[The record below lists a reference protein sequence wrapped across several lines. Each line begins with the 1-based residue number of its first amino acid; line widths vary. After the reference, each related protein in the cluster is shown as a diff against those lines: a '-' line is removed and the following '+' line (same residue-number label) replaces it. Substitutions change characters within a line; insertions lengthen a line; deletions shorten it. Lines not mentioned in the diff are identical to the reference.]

1 MTSSAE
7 SNASELLA
15 NVPLFALLDEQER
28 GVLAQRVDLVT
39 HKAGQM
45 LFKQNDPGGELYV
58 VIEGEVEMFVTTH
71 TGDRLVVDLATAG
84 HFFGEISLLDGGV
97 RTACA
102 QVKSD
107 ARMIVVD
114 RGDIEEL
121 LKLKPAAAMDIVT
134 AIGRRL
140 RDTNRLL
147 RDAASRDI
155 NEEQEDKR
163 STTERIVD
171 WVADFSG
178 SLPFLYLHLVFF
190 ALWIVLNIE
199 PLTSTSVG
207 GFDPFPFGLLTMCV
221 SLEAIMLSVLL
232 LLSQNRQAS
241 RDRVRNDIEYKVNLK
256 AELEVAQLHEKVDH
270 LHAELISR
278 LDRLEKARVG
288 ETSRSS

>member
-1 MTSSAE
+1 MSDTD
-7 SNASELLA
+7 ASELLK

-28 GVLAQRVDLVT
+28 GVLAQRVEVVER
-39 HKAGQM
+39 KKGEM
-45 LFKQNDPGGELYV
+45 LFRQNDSGGALFV

-71 TGDRLVVDLATAG
+71 TGDRLVVDVATPG

-102 QVKSD
+102 QVKADS
-107 ARMIVVD
+107 RMIVVD
-114 RGDIEEL
+114 REDIEEL

-147 RDAASRDI
+147 RDAVSRDI

-178 SLPFLYLHLVFF
+178 SLPFLYLHVVFF
-190 ALWIVLNIE
+190 TVWIGLNVG
-199 PLTSTSVG
+199 PLARTGFG

-256 AELEVAQLHEKVDH
+256 AELEVAQLHEKVDL
-270 LHAELISR
+270 LHAELVAR
-278 LDRLEKARVG
+278 LDRLDKKR
-288 ETSRSS
+288 